1 MFERN
6 EQVRIVDGP
15 FANFNGTV
23 EEIDDDHSRLK
34 VSVTIFGRSTPVE
47 LDFASVEKL
56 ELTASLKKEV
66 EVGNMAKKIQTTIKL
81 QLPAGKATPAPP
93 VGTALGPHGLNIMDF
108 CKQFNAKTQKEPDGM
123 IFPVLVTVYTDR
135 TFTFILKTPPAS
147 ILLLRAANL
156 AKGSAE
162 PNRNKVGKVTK
173 KQVEEIAKIKLV
185 DLNTTNL
192 DAAMR
197 TVTGTARNMGLEV
210 VEA

>member
-1 MFERN
+1 
-6 EQVRIVDGP
+6 
-15 FANFNGTV
+15 
-23 EEIDDDHSRLK
+23 
-34 VSVTIFGRSTPVE
+34 
-47 LDFASVEKL
+47 
-56 ELTASLKKEV
+56 
-66 EVGNMAKKIQTTIKL
+66 MAKKVNAVVKL
-81 QLPAGKATPAPP
+81 QIPAGKATPAPP

-108 CKQFNAKTQKEPDGM
+108 CKQFNAKTAKEPDGM

-147 ILLLRAANL
+147 VLLLRAAGI

-192 DAAMR
+192 DSAIR
-197 TVTGTARNMGLEV
+197 TVSGTAKNMGLEV

>member
-1 MFERN
+1 
-6 EQVRIVDGP
+6 
-15 FANFNGTV
+15 
-23 EEIDDDHSRLK
+23 
-34 VSVTIFGRSTPVE
+34 
-47 LDFASVEKL
+47 
-56 ELTASLKKEV
+56 
-66 EVGNMAKKIQTTIKL
+66 MAPRKKKIAAVVKV
-81 QLPAGKATPAPP
+81 QLNAGAATPAPP

-108 CKQFNAKTQKEPDGM
+108 CKQFNAKTAKEPDGM

-147 ILLLRAANL
+147 VLLLRAAGI

-185 DLNTTNL
+185 DLNTTSL
-192 DAAMR
+192 DSAIR
-197 TVTGTARNMGLEV
+197 TVSGTAKNMGLEV

>member
-1 MFERN
+1 
-6 EQVRIVDGP
+6 
-15 FANFNGTV
+15 
-23 EEIDDDHSRLK
+23 
-34 VSVTIFGRSTPVE
+34 
-47 LDFASVEKL
+47 
-56 ELTASLKKEV
+56 
-66 EVGNMAKKIQTTIKL
+66 MAKKVQAQVKL
-81 QLPAGKATPAPP
+81 QIAAGKATPAPP

-108 CKQFNAKTQKEPDGM
+108 CKQFNAKTAKEPDGM

-147 ILLLRAANL
+147 VLLLRAAGI

-192 DAAMR
+192 DSAIR
-197 TVTGTARNMGLEV
+197 TVSGTAKNMGLEV